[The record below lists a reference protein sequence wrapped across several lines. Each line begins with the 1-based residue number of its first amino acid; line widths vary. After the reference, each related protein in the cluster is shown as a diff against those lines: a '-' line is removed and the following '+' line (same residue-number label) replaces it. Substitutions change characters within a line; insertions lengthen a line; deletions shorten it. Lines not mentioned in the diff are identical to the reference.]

1 MSNREK
7 PVLIHIVAEAA
18 LPVIIGLL
26 LSTVIQWFTME
37 SAIVNVSPSV
47 ELDGQYLTVI
57 SVHNL
62 KEKTLSKLSLYIDS
76 KIAILDI
83 KSNDQ
88 FERSNQYVEL
98 ESISPKGKCSAIL
111 WTQQPILQD
120 QIIAEAN
127 YKIRCN
133 YSSNSSPFV
142 IEVLWSMMFSGVV
155 MTIGMS
161 LVLWFITKQSIKI
174 ENKVRIAEKE
184 SKELSAQID
193 IIKKDTAKDISEIR
207 IYYSAHISDLRK
219 ELSFWRDTV
228 RKMLY
233 NSQNEF
239 QTADKVIDTVT
250 STLKTYTTRKRSKE
264 NMDELLY
271 LAQLIADS
279 RELHGK
285 HDSVDSK
292 KDI

>member
-1 MSNREK
+1 M
-7 PVLIHIVAEAA
+7 
-18 LPVIIGLL
+18 
-26 LSTVIQWFTME
+26 
-37 SAIVNVSPSV
+37 
-47 ELDGQYLTVI
+47 
-57 SVHNL
+57 
-62 KEKTLSKLSLYIDS
+62 
-76 KIAILDI
+76 
-83 KSNDQ
+83 
-88 FERSNQYVEL
+88 
-98 ESISPKGKCSAIL
+98 
-111 WTQQPILQD
+111 
-120 QIIAEAN
+120 
-127 YKIRCN
+127 
-133 YSSNSSPFV
+133 